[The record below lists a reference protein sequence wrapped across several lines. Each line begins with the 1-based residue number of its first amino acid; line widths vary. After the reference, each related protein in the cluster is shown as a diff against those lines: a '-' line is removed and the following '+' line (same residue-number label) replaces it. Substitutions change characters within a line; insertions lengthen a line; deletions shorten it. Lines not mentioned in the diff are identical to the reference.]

1 MFRIN
6 SRFAWLNKR
15 MRNPFFIKLI
25 MTTALIAI
33 IPNLLSDVVA
43 YYKVAKTFEEETGKT
58 KQQYLNQTRNAIEI
72 VLKRIKENSNLLAL
86 NQSFVEFEKFP
97 NGSYYEDLQGE
108 LGKEDLPSLYGYLAA
123 KTNSISTINTFRI
136 SNQFVDS
143 VYYYDSNKNLVITS
157 DTSGSNRQFEL
168 DAFYDRDWYNTLI
181 ESKEYYVFMDTRIT
195 KAYASK
201 EKNLLSIIYNTNKD
215 NNAFIINLD
224 ASVIYNEIINKLN
237 HQDDIYVVS
246 SSGKILF
253 HSNPASMHQ
262 HLSLILPEEKE
273 IVGNSGSFVKDLE
286 GKKKLISHSASP
298 LLGWTF
304 VNISDMEALSKGTAS
319 IKQTIVLSALV
330 LVLLTLTLAYL
341 SSRSLYRPISR
352 LKAMIG
358 GESERKTEQTDEIG
372 TIGIFMQSAIHDRDY
387 YKEKLDES
395 LPFQREQFK
404 YSLLRRHSMNLEEI
418 RSKKAYLDLEIDVD
432 DLVVLALSLDGY
444 STRDMERGMITNI
457 TNELFKLRIMD
468 KIIQSPVIQ
477 TPCYLVDAEKDI
489 IAIVLGRGGMDQQQ
503 VFLLG
508 QQLLDE
514 VNLELQS
521 HCTIGIG
528 RVCSSILDLPQG
540 YEDAL
545 EALKYRILYGNGYV
559 ISIDDI
565 RIDNKTGFHYPKQ
578 KEELLLGHLKTARTE
593 EALQVFD
600 DFVSEINEHKNKLHY
615 NQIRPLFMQLLTGIM
630 HAYNQLGADM
640 RAVLGGETDPY
651 RELLDQDSMDKIGK
665 WFHRLILLTTAY
677 IEREMS
683 AKGNHHITR
692 VIDIIERNYSQDIS
706 LNSVAEE
713 LNLNPA
719 YISRLF
725 KQITGQPFVDVLKK
739 VRIERSKEL
748 LVQSDLKINEISK
761 QVGYSNSYYFIKVF
775 KDMTGL
781 TPGEYKKIYG
791 P

>member
-1 MFRIN
+1 MFKNN

-15 MRNPFFIKLI
+15 MRNTFFIKLI

-43 YYKVAKTFEEETGKT
+43 YYKVSKTFEEETGKT
-58 KQQYLNQTRNAIEI
+58 KQQYLNQTRNALEI

-86 NQSFVEFEKFP
+86 NQAFVEFEKFP

-108 LGKEDLPSLYGYLAA
+108 LGKEDLPTLYGYLAA

-136 SNQFVDS
+136 SNEFVDS
-143 VYYYDSNKNLVITS
+143 VYYYDSSKNLVITS
-157 DTSGSNRQFEL
+157 DNSGSNRQFDL
-168 DAFYDRDWYNTLI
+168 DDFYDRDWYDTLI

-195 KAYASK
+195 KAYSSK
-201 EKNLLSIIYNTNKD
+201 EKNLLSIIYKTNKD

-237 HQDDIYVVS
+237 HQDNIYVVS
-246 SSGKILF
+246 SAGKILF

-262 HLSLILPEEKE
+262 HLSLILPEEKD
-273 IVGNSGSFVKDLE
+273 IVGRSGSFVKQLA
-286 GKKKLISHSASP
+286 GKNKLISHSASP

-330 LVLLTLTLAYL
+330 LVLLTLTLTYL
-341 SSRSLYRPISR
+341 SSRSLYKPISR

-358 GESERKTEQTDEIG
+358 GESERKTEQTDEID

-404 YSLLRRHSMNLEEI
+404 YSLLRQHSMNLEEI
-418 RSKKAYLDLEIDVD
+418 GSKKDYLGVHIDLG
-432 DLVVLALSLDGY
+432 DLVVLALSLDDHNISG
-444 STRDMERGMITNI
+444 MERGMITNF
-457 TNELFKLRIMD
+457 TNDLFKLRIMD
-468 KIIQSPVIQ
+468 QIIQSPVIQ
-477 TPCYLVDAEKDI
+477 TPYYLVDAEKDI
-489 IAIVLGRGGMDQQQ
+489 IAIVMGRGGMDQQQ
-503 VFLLG
+503 LFLIG

-514 VNLELQS
+514 MSLKLRS
-521 HCTIGIG
+521 TCTIGIG
-528 RVCSSILDLPQG
+528 RVCSSILDLPQA

-593 EALQVFD
+593 EALQAFD
-600 DFVSEINEHKNKLHY
+600 EFVSEINMHKNKLHY

-630 HAYNQLGADM
+630 NAYTQLGADM

-665 WFHRLILLTTAY
+665 WFHRLIYLTTAY
-677 IEREMS
+677 IEREMN

-692 VIDIIERNYSQDIS
+692 VIDIIGRNYCQDIS

-775 KDMTGL
+775 KDMMGL
-781 TPGEYKKIYG
+781 TPGEYKKMNS
-791 P
+791 

>member
-1 MFRIN
+1 MFRNN

-43 YYKVAKTFEEETGKT
+43 YYKVSKTFEEETGKT

-86 NQSFVEFEKFP
+86 NQSLVEFEKFP

-136 SNQFVDS
+136 SNEYVDS
-143 VYYYDSNKNLVITS
+143 VYYYDSSKNLVITS
-157 DTSGSNRQFEL
+157 DNNGSNRQFDL
-168 DAFYDRDWYNTLI
+168 NVFYDTDWYDTLMD
-181 ESKEYYVFMDTRIT
+181 SKEYYVFMDTRIT
-195 KAYASK
+195 KAYSSN
-201 EKNLLSIIYNTNKD
+201 EKNLLSIIYKTNKD

-246 SSGKILF
+246 SAGNILF

-273 IVGNSGSFVKDLE
+273 IVGKSGSFVKDLA
-286 GKKKLISHSASP
+286 GKKKLISHSSSP

-319 IKQTIVLSALV
+319 IKQTIVISALV
-330 LVLLTLTLAYL
+330 LVLLTITLAYL
-341 SSRSLYRPISR
+341 SSRSLYKPISR

-418 RSKKAYLDLEIDVD
+418 GSKKDYLGVDIDLG
-432 DLVVLALSLDGY
+432 DLVVLALSLDDHNISG
-444 STRDMERGMITNI
+444 MERGMMTNI
-457 TNELFKLRIMD
+457 TNDLFKLRIID
-468 KIIQSPVIQ
+468 KIVQSSVFQSPYYMVE
-477 TPCYLVDAEKDI
+477 AEKDI
-489 IAIVLGRGGMDQQQ
+489 IVIVLDRGGMDQQQ

-521 HCTIGIG
+521 TCTIGIG
-528 RVCSSILDLPQG
+528 RVCSSILDLPQA

-565 RIDNKTGFHYPKQ
+565 RIDNKAGFHYPKQ

-593 EALQVFD
+593 EALQAFD
-600 DFVSEINEHKNKLHY
+600 EFVSEINMHKNKLHY
-615 NQIRPLFMQLLTGIM
+615 NQIRPLFMQLLTGVM
-630 HAYNQLGADM
+630 NAYSQLGADM

-665 WFHRLILLTTAY
+665 WFHRLIHLTTAY
-677 IEREMS
+677 IEREMN

-739 VRIERSKEL
+739 ERIERSKEL

-775 KDMTGL
+775 KDMMGL
-781 TPGEYKKIYG
+781 TPGEYKKMNS
-791 P
+791 

>member
-1 MFRIN
+1 MFNNN

-15 MRNPFFIKLI
+15 MRNTFFIKLI

-43 YYKVAKTFEEETGKT
+43 YYKVSKTFEEETGKT
-58 KQQYLNQTRNAIEI
+58 KQQYLNQTRNALEI

-123 KTNSISTINTFRI
+123 KTNTISTINTFRI

-143 VYYYDSNKNLVITS
+143 VYYYDSSKKLVITS
-157 DTSGSNRQFEL
+157 DNSGFNRQFEL
-168 DAFYDRDWYNTLI
+168 DAFYDRDWYDTLI
-181 ESKEYYVFMDTRIT
+181 ESKEYYVLMDTRIT
-195 KAYASK
+195 KAYSSN
-201 EKNLLSIIYNTNKD
+201 EKNLLSIIYKTNKD

-246 SSGKILF
+246 SAGKILF
-253 HSNPASMHQ
+253 YSNPASMHQ
-262 HLSLILPEEKE
+262 HLSLILPEEKD
-273 IVGNSGSFVKDLE
+273 IVGKSGSFVKDLE

-319 IKQTIVLSALV
+319 IKQTIVISALV
-330 LVLLTLTLAYL
+330 LILLTLTLAYL
-341 SSRSLYRPISR
+341 SSRNLYRPISR

-358 GESERKTEQTDEIG
+358 GESERKTGQTDEIG

-404 YSLLRRHSMNLEEI
+404 YSLLRQHSMNLEEI
-418 RSKKAYLDLEIDVD
+418 ESKKDYLGVDIDLD
-432 DLVVLALSLDGY
+432 DLAVLALSLDDHHISG
-444 STRDMERGMITNI
+444 MERGMITNF
-457 TNELFKLRIMD
+457 TNDLFKLRIID
-468 KIIQSPVIQ
+468 KIVQSSLIQ
-477 TPCYLVDAEKDI
+477 TPYYLVDAEKDI
-489 IAIVLGRGGMDQQQ
+489 IAIVMGRGGMDQQQ
-503 VFLLG
+503 VFLIG

-514 VNLELQS
+514 VSLELRS
-521 HCTIGIG
+521 TCTIGIG
-528 RVCSSILDLPQG
+528 RVCSSILDLPQA

-578 KEELLLGHLKTARTE
+578 KEDLLLGHLKTARTE
-593 EALQVFD
+593 EALQAFD
-600 DFVSEINEHKNKLHY
+600 EFVSEINMHKNKLHY

-630 HAYNQLGADM
+630 NAYTQLGADM

-665 WFHRLILLTTAY
+665 WFHRLIYLTTAY
-677 IEREMS
+677 IEREMN

-692 VIDIIERNYSQDIS
+692 VIDIIKRNYSQDIS

-739 VRIERSKEL
+739 ARIERSKEL

-775 KDMTGL
+775 KDMMGL
-781 TPGEYKKIYG
+781 TPGEYKKMNS
-791 P
+791 